1 MAVPSIPP
9 SIARVLDAALD
20 RAPDHEALVTRSRRL
35 TYAELDA
42 EANQAA
48 RALQSLGIGPGDR
61 VAASLPN
68 EAAVVVAFHGAMRL
82 VAVWHGIASALA
94 PPDQRFQPVVGGAP
108 LFLYATSEAG
118 RQGRERGSTC
128 RASMQPH
135 HKKKKNKET

>member
-1 MAVPSIPP
+1 MAVPTIPP

-68 EAAVVVAFHGAMRL
+68 EAPVGVAFPGALRL
-82 VAVWHGIASALA
+82 GAAWLGLNRALA
-94 PPDQRFQPVVGGAP
+94 PPATRFQLGD
-108 LFLYATSEAG
+108 AG
-118 RQGRERGSTC
+118 PSPFPSDQHN
-128 RASMQPH
+128 PPP
-135 HKKKKNKET
+135 

>member
-35 TYAELDA
+35 TYAQLDA

-48 RALQSLGIGPGDR
+48 RALQSLGIGPVAR

-68 EAAVVVAFHGAMRL
+68 EAAAVLAFHGAMRP
-82 VAVWHGIASALA
+82 A
-94 PPDQRFQPVVGGAP
+94 PVGRGARQRVVEGK
-108 LFLYATSEAG
+108 
-118 RQGRERGSTC
+118 RGSV
-128 RASMQPH
+128 
-135 HKKKKNKET
+135 

>member
-35 TYAELDA
+35 AYAELDA

-82 VAVWHGIASALA
+82 GGVWLGINRALA
-94 PPDQRFQPVVGGAP
+94 PREKRFQQNGR
-108 LFLYATSEAG
+108 ATV
-118 RQGRERGSTC
+118 
-128 RASMQPH
+128 
-135 HKKKKNKET
+135 